1 MVNKV
6 TSPFIK
12 VKVHLGLALVV
23 SGEKN
28 VYLKDLYNYITILLI
43 KAIKTELGL

>member
-23 SGEKN
+23 SSEKKCIF
-28 VYLKDLYNYITILLI
+28 KDLYNYITILLI
-43 KAIKTELGL
+43 KAIKTGLGL